1 MTAIYRLIVR
11 IAFPARV
18 RRRFGA
24 DMVRMFERQLVETR
38 AAGESVVALW
48 MSAIADACVEG
59 AGERVAMLREWRR
72 AAGRELGRWRWWMH
86 AFLSDSRYAM
96 RLLVKQPAVTIIAL
110 LTLAIGI
117 GGNTAIFS
125 AVDAL
130 LLRPLPYREP
140 DRLVKVWEKRPAEG
154 VVDNVVA
161 PADFLDWVRM
171 NTVFEDMAAYVSI
184 TADLT
189 GAGEPVRLAAA
200 GVSPPF
206 FEILRVQPAMGR
218 TFRREEATPGQHRVV
233 ILAHSLWQAR
243 FGNDPQIVGRKITLN
258 GVPHEVVGVLPAA
271 FEFPDATIELWAPLA
286 ISLAPTPPTRSN
298 HSLEVF
304 ARLKPGVTIEAARAD
319 MDRVGAV
326 LQKEYPDTNRTHGVY
341 VRPLAEDL
349 SRPVRAGLLMLLG
362 AVAFVLL
369 IACVN
374 VANLLLARAASRRR
388 EMAVRAAL
396 GAGRGRLAGQA
407 LSESVLLGLAGGVAG
422 LVVATWG
429 IRLLRGL
436 IPAGLPLV
444 GVQHLGL
451 DGRVLLFTFVLSIL
465 TGLVFGLLPAWQIA
479 REDVNQSLK
488 DGGRC
493 PGQLRRRL
501 RAGLVVGE
509 IALASLLLV
518 GAGLTLRSFQR
529 LLNTDAGFET
539 AGRTV
544 ALVTLPGRKYTDDQ
558 TRLTTLEE
566 IERKFEAIP
575 GVRAVGATS
584 RLPLGNE
591 NSRMGVG
598 IEGRE
603 PTPDTPT
610 RAHIRAVTGR
620 FFGAMGITLVSGRAF
635 GAADHEQSLPVAIV
649 NRTMAE
655 RYWPGASPLGKRVR
669 LGGTEVWREVVGVVG
684 DARNW
689 GLDRPVNPEM
699 YLPVRQL
706 PWTTVFFVV
715 VTDENAPA
723 PGPAMREALRAVDP
737 DLPLSNLRTM
747 EDVARRSTALRQSTM
762 ILLSVFG
769 ALALILAAA
778 GIYGVM
784 AHLVALRTAEIGV
797 RMTLGAKPADVLRM
811 LLREGAVQSLAGL
824 AIGLTGGVLV
834 VRSMQSL
841 LFEVTPADPLTLV
854 GVAALLTSTSLLA
867 CYVPAR
873 RAMKV
878 DPVEAL
884 RAS

>member
-1 MTAIYRLIVR
+1 M
-11 IAFPARV
+11 
-18 RRRFGA
+18 
-24 DMVRMFERQLVETR
+24 
-38 AAGESVVALW
+38 
-48 MSAIADACVEG
+48 
-59 AGERVAMLREWRR
+59 
-72 AAGRELGRWRWWMH
+72 
-86 AFLSDSRYAM
+86 
-96 RLLVKQPAVTIIAL
+96 
-110 LTLAIGI
+110 
-117 GGNTAIFS
+117 
-125 AVDAL
+125 
-130 LLRPLPYREP
+130 
-140 DRLVKVWEKRPAEG
+140 
-154 VVDNVVA
+154 
-161 PADFLDWVRM
+161 
-171 NTVFEDMAAYVSI
+171 
-184 TADLT
+184 
-189 GAGEPVRLAAA
+189 
-200 GVSPPF
+200 
-206 FEILRVQPAMGR
+206 
-218 TFRREEATPGQHRVV
+218 
-233 ILAHSLWQAR
+233 
-243 FGNDPQIVGRKITLN
+243 
-258 GVPHEVVGVLPAA
+258 
-271 FEFPDATIELWAPLA
+271 
-286 ISLAPTPPTRSN
+286 
-298 HSLEVF
+298 
-304 ARLKPGVTIEAARAD
+304 
-319 MDRVGAV
+319 
-326 LQKEYPDTNRTHGVY
+326 
-341 VRPLAEDL
+341 
-349 SRPVRAGLLMLLG
+349 
-362 AVAFVLL
+362 
-369 IACVN
+369 
-374 VANLLLARAASRRR
+374 
-388 EMAVRAAL
+388 
-396 GAGRGRLAGQA
+396 
-407 LSESVLLGLAGGVAG
+407 
-422 LVVATWG
+422 
-429 IRLLRGL
+429 
-436 IPAGLPLV
+436 
-444 GVQHLGL
+444 
-451 DGRVLLFTFVLSIL
+451 
-465 TGLVFGLLPAWQIA
+465 
-479 REDVNQSLK
+479 
-488 DGGRC
+488 
-493 PGQLRRRL
+493 
-501 RAGLVVGE
+501 
-509 IALASLLLV
+509 
-518 GAGLTLRSFQR
+518 
-529 LLNTDAGFET
+529 NTDAGFEM

-544 ALVTLPGRKYTDDQ
+544 ALVTLPGRKYVDDQ
-558 TRLTTLEE
+558 TRLTALEE
-566 IERKFEAIP
+566 IERRFGAIP

-620 FFGAMGITLVSGRAF
+620 FFEAMGMTLVTGRAF

-649 NRTMAE
+649 NLTMAE

-811 LLREGAVQSLAGL
+811 LLREGAVQALGGL
-824 AIGLTGGVLV
+824 AIGLTAGVLV

-841 LFEVTPADPLTLV
+841 LFEVAPADPLTLV

>member
-1 MTAIYRLIVR
+1 MTALYRLIVR
-11 IAFPARV
+11 LAFPARV
-18 RRRFGA
+18 RRRFGP
-24 DMVRMFERQLVETR
+24 DMVRMFERQLTATR
-38 AAGESVVALW
+38 EAGGSVFRFW
-48 MSAIADACVEG
+48 MSAVADAWIEG
-59 AGERVAMLREWRR
+59 TGERLAMVMEWRR
-72 AAGRELGRWRWWMH
+72 TARLELGRWRWWMR
-86 AFLSDSRYAM
+86 AFFSDARYAM
-96 RLLVKQPAVTIIAL
+96 RLLVKHPGLTAIAV

-125 AVDAL
+125 AVDAI
-130 LLRPLPYREP
+130 LLRPLPYPEP

-154 VVDNVVA
+154 VLDNVVA
-161 PADFLDWVRM
+161 PADFLDWARM

-206 FEILRVQPAMGR
+206 FDILRIQPALGR
-218 TFRREEATPGQHRVV
+218 TFRPEEATPGQHRVV
-233 ILAHSLWQAR
+233 ILGHSLWQTR
-243 FGNDPQIVGRKITLN
+243 FGSDPQIVGRTITLN
-258 GVPHEVVGVLPAA
+258 GVPHEVAGVLPAT
-271 FEFPDATIELWAPLA
+271 FEFPDATIELWAPMPL
-286 ISLAPTPPTRSN
+286 SGGPTPPTRSN

-319 MDRVGAV
+319 MDRVGAL
-326 LQKEYPDTNRTHGVY
+326 LQKEYPGTNRTHGVY
-341 VRPLAEDL
+341 VRPLAEDVA
-349 SRPVRAGLLMLLG
+349 RPVRSGLLMLFA

-407 LSESVLLGLAGGVAG
+407 LTESVLLGLAGGAAG
-422 LVVATWG
+422 LLVALFG
-429 IRLLRGL
+429 IRVLRGL
-436 IPAGLPLV
+436 IPAGVPLA

-451 DGRVLLFTFVLSIL
+451 DGRVLLFTCALSIL
-465 TGLVFGLLPAWQIA
+465 TGLVFGLLPAWHIA
-479 REDVNQSLK
+479 REDANQSLK
-488 DGGRC
+488 EEGRS
-493 PGQLRRRL
+493 PGHIRRRL
-501 RAGLVVGE
+501 RTGLVVGE

-529 LLNTDAGFET
+529 LLNTDAGFEI

-544 ALVTLPGRKYTDDQ
+544 ALVSLPGRKYANDH
-558 TRLTTLEE
+558 TRLAALSEV
-566 IERKFEAIP
+566 ERRFAAIP
-575 GVRAVGATS
+575 GVHAVGASS

-610 RAHIRAVTGR
+610 RAHIRAVTTG
-620 FFGAMGITLVSGRAF
+620 FFEAMGITLVSGRRFDAT
-635 GAADHEQSLPVAIV
+635 DHEKSLPVAIV
-649 NRTMAE
+649 NHTMAE
-655 RYWPGASPLGKRVR
+655 RYWPGTSPVGKRVR
-669 LGGTEVWREVVGVVG
+669 LGGTEEWREVVGVIA

-715 VTDENAPA
+715 TTDPDGPSPA
-723 PGPAMREALRAVDP
+723 PAMREALRSVDP
-737 DLPLSNLRTM
+737 DLPLSNVRTM
-747 EDVARRSTALRQSTM
+747 EDVAGRSNAARQSTM

-769 ALALILAAA
+769 ALALVLAAA

-784 AHLVALRTAEIGV
+784 AHLVTLRTGEIGV
-797 RMTLGAKPADVLRM
+797 RMTLGARPADVLKQV
-811 LLREGAVQSLAGL
+811 LKEGTVQAVAGL
-824 AIGLTGGVLV
+824 AIGLTGAVLLM
-834 VRSMQSL
+834 RTMRSL
-841 LFEVTPADPLTLV
+841 LFEVGPSDPVTLL
-854 GVAALLTSTSLLA
+854 GVAVLLVSTTLA
-867 CYVPAR
+867 ACWAPAR
-873 RAMKV
+873 RAMKI
-878 DPVEAL
+878 DPVEAM
-884 RAS
+884 RAH

>member
-1 MTAIYRLIVR
+1 VTAIYRLVVR
-11 IAFPARV
+11 LAFPSRV
-18 RRRFGA
+18 GRRFGA
-24 DMVRMFERQLVETR
+24 DMVRMFERQLAATR
-38 AAGESVVALW
+38 ASGGSGVTLL
-48 MSAIADACVEG
+48 MNAIADACMEG
-59 AGERVAMLREWRR
+59 AGERLAILMEWRR
-72 AAGRELGRWRWWMH
+72 AARRELGRWRWWMH
-86 AFLSDSRYAM
+86 AFLSDTRYAA
-96 RLLVKQPAVTIIAL
+96 RLLVKQPGVTIIAL

-125 AVDAL
+125 AVDAM

-154 VVDNVVA
+154 VLDNVVA
-161 PADFLDWVRM
+161 PADFLDWARM

-206 FEILRVQPAMGR
+206 FDILRIQPALGR

-233 ILAHSLWQAR
+233 ILGHPLWQAR
-243 FGNDPQIVGRKITLN
+243 FGSDAQIVGRTITLN

-271 FEFPDATIELWAPLA
+271 FEFPDATIELWAPMA
-286 ISLAPTPPTRSN
+286 ISVAPTPPSRSN
-298 HSLEVF
+298 HSLDVF
-304 ARLKPGVTIEAARAD
+304 ARLKPGVTIDAARAD
-319 MDRVGAV
+319 MDRVGAA
-326 LQKEYPDTNRTHGVY
+326 LQKEYPDTNRIHGVY

-349 SRPVRAGLLMLLG
+349 ARPVRSGLLMLLG

-407 LSESVLLGLAGGVAG
+407 LTESVLLGLAGGAAG
-422 LVVATWG
+422 LLVAVWG

-436 IPAGLPLV
+436 IPAGLSLV
-444 GVQHLGL
+444 GVQHVGL
-451 DGRVLLFTFVLSIL
+451 DSRVLLFTFVLSIL

-479 REDVNQSLK
+479 REDVNESLK
-488 DGGRC
+488 EGGRS

-501 RAGLVVGE
+501 RTGLVVGE

-529 LLNTDAGFET
+529 LLDTDAGFEI
-539 AGRTV
+539 AGRTA
-544 ALVTLPGRKYTDDQ
+544 ALVTLPGRKYADDA
-558 TRLTTLEE
+558 TRLSALAEVE
-566 IERKFEAIP
+566 QRFAAIP

-610 RAHIRAVTGR
+610 RAHIRAVTGH
-620 FFGAMGITLVSGRAF
+620 FFEAMGMSLVSGRPF
-635 GAADHEQSLPVAIV
+635 GVSDHAQSLPVAIV

-669 LGGTEVWREVVGVVG
+669 LGGTEVWREVVGVVA

-699 YLPVRQL
+699 YLPVWQL

-715 VTDENAPA
+715 ATDEGTPP

-769 ALALILAAA
+769 ALALVLAAA

-784 AHLVALRTAEIGV
+784 AHLVALRTGEIGV
-797 RMTLGAKPADVLRM
+797 RMTLGAKPADVLKL
-811 LLREGAVQSLAGL
+811 LLREGTAQALAGL

-834 VRSMQSL
+834 MRSMRSL
-841 LFEVTPADPLTLV
+841 LFEIAPADPLTLA
-854 GVAALLTSTSLLA
+854 GVAALLISTSLLA
-867 CYVPAR
+867 CYLPAR